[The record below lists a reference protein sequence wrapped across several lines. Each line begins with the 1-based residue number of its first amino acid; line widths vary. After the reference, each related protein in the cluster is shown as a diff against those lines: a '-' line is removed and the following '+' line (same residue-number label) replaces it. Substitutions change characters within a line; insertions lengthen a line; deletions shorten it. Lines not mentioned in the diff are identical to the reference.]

1 VRSARAAALAAVVA
15 VACSGEPTPRTR
27 PEPPGPVACV
37 PPGTGLEGYVLIR
50 RGEWR
55 YHDHLGVRMEF
66 RDPSGRRIYFL
77 LGIPGEVGE
86 GLPMAGALRLLD
98 GSVGRF
104 LGEEDRWALVWQGDP
119 PCEDLAVVGN
129 LISEA
134 AFRRALRA
142 ASILP

>member
-1 VRSARAAALAAVVA
+1 M
-15 VACSGEPTPRTR
+15 T
-27 PEPPGPVACV
+27 CV
-37 PPGTGLEGYVLIR
+37 QPGTGLEGYVLFR
-50 RGEWR
+50 RGERR

-86 GLPMAGALRLLD
+86 GLPLAGTPRLLD
-98 GSVGRF
+98 GSVGRL

-119 PCEDLAVVGN
+119 PCEDMAVVGN
-129 LISEA
+129 LISKS